1 MGIRIIIAI
10 AAASILLPLCPG
22 QIQAPPI
29 TVDNRPELGLEIV
42 SLQAGRLAS
51 TEIADLKCIV
61 KNSGTKPVEAFVAV
75 WLVTRASG
83 TVQVFNHIW
92 DNSLAKGMSK
102 LLPRDSVTITSGKY
116 TCPPTNPFRQVTA
129 QIDYVRYADG
139 TSAGP
144 NIAKMALVLQ
154 DRKAT
159 AAFLRSYLLTVY
171 REHGLEAL
179 LEELRTSY

>member
-1 MGIRIIIAI
+1 MGIRIIVAI

-22 QIQAPPI
+22 QVQAPPA

-42 SLQAGRLAS
+42 SLQAGKLAS
-51 TEIADLKCIV
+51 TEIANLKCV
-61 KNSGTKPVEAFVAV
+61 VRNGGTRPVESFVAV

-83 TVQVFNHIW
+83 TVQIFNHIW
-92 DNSLAKGMSK
+92 DNSLAKGMPK
-102 LLPRDSVTITSGKY
+102 LLPGDSVTITSGKY

-144 NIAKMALVLQ
+144 NIAKVALMLN
-154 DRKAT
+154 DRRMT
-159 AAFLRSYLLTVY
+159 VQWLRSYLLRVY
-171 REHGLEAL
+171 NEHGLEAL
-179 LEELRTSY
+179 LDELRTSY